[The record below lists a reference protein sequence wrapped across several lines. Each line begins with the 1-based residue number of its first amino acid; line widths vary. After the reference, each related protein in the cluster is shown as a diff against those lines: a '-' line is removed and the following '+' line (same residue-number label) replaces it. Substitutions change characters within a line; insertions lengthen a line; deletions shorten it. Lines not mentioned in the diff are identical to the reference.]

1 MSDQLTFLDAWAMTG
16 VFPKAAPVRTG
27 RSRKHSRLHPYITW
41 RWEESTCLVRDKLR
55 CREFLLLLLSPVVST
70 CGVFRVVSV
79 INRISSPEL
88 GSRAMSKGTEQELA
102 ILSSSKHGLVYLT
115 ANDWALIADKASR
128 VRFKNGDVMV
138 QRDKRANGVYLLLK
152 GSARVQIPFQSTVPA
167 IGAGEICGEMS
178 FLEDAP
184 ASASVVAEEAVEAY
198 HLDRTTL
205 LSLFELFPH
214 LASRFYRSLATNL
227 SRRLRDLIGPR
238 SEAPA
243 SRPKP

>member
-1 MSDQLTFLDAWAMTG
+1 M
-16 VFPKAAPVRTG
+16 
-27 RSRKHSRLHPYITW
+27 I
-41 RWEESTCLVRDKLR
+41 ESTCMVRAGLR
-55 CREFLLLLLSPVVST
+55 WRRFLLVLLCPVVSA
-70 CGVFRVVSV
+70 CDVFRAVSV
-79 INRISSPEL
+79 INRISSPEV
-88 GSRAMSKGTEQELA
+88 GSRAMSKGTEQEVS

-128 VRFKNGDVMV
+128 VRFKNGEVLV

-152 GSARVQIPFQSTVPA
+152 GTARVQIPFQTTVPA
-167 IGAGEICGEMS
+167 IGPGEICGEMS

-184 ASASVVAEEAVEAY
+184 ASASVVAEAEVEAY

-243 SRPKP
+243 GRPKPLS